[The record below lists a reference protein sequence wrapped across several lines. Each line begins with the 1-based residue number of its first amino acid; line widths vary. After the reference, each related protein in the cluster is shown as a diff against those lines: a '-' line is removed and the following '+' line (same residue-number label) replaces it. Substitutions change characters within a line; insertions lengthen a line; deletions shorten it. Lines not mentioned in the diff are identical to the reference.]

1 MLLWQLQRSPIND
14 NLAHSGDRC
23 LLRSAR
29 KAGPPAIDYLGKT
42 HDFGED
48 GLDQTYHVAEA
59 QAVPACTVVIFGAS
73 GDLAR
78 RKLIP
83 ALYNLRACG
92 ENVGHRE
99 FAVLGFARRP
109 IALDTFRDQMRD
121 AVAKYSRLE
130 LDHSCWSDFA
140 ARLNYSGGLD
150 QPDGFQRLRTRLE
163 QLEAEHGLP
172 PNRIYYLSIP
182 PEAIKD
188 AVMRLDQA
196 GLIAKPGAPHF
207 SRIVVEKPIGHDLE
221 SARQTNRT
229 ILGHFTESQ
238 IFRIDHYL
246 GKETV
251 QNLLI
256 LRFANTIFERM
267 WGARNVDHVQITVA
281 ESDGVGTRAMYYDPA
296 GALRDMVQNH
306 VLQLLTLIAMEPPV
320 SLEAE
325 AVREAKLN
333 LLRALR
339 PVPLGQAAN
348 LVVRGRYGGGIVD
361 GQQVSSYLEEHDIP
375 KNSRTETFVAIKA
388 FIDNWRWAGVPF
400 YLRTGKR
407 MGARESLIHIQFK
420 EVPQILFNRNGALP
434 ENALTLR
441 IQPDEGFSFGVLA
454 KQPGLGVTIR
464 PVRMNLRYQSEFEG
478 PVPDA
483 YERLLMDVMTGDHTL
498 FVSAA
503 FVEQSWAFIQSIL
516 DQWASDYSIPLNDYP
531 AGTMGPGAADQLIQA
546 DGRHWWH
553 L

>member
-1 MLLWQLQRSPIND
+1 V
-14 NLAHSGDRC
+14 
-23 LLRSAR
+23 
-29 KAGPPAIDYLGKT
+29 
-42 HDFGED
+42 
-48 GLDQTYHVAEA
+48 DQTYHIAEA

-92 ENVGHRE
+92 EGMGPRD
-99 FAVLGFARRP
+99 FAVLGFARRQ
-109 IALDTFRDQMRD
+109 IATERFRDQMRD
-121 AVAKYSRLE
+121 AVASYSRLE
-130 LDHSCWSDFA
+130 LDGRCWNDFA
-140 ARLNYSGGLD
+140 ARLDYLGGLD
-150 QPDGFQRLRTRLE
+150 QPGGFERLRMRLE
-163 QLEAEHGLP
+163 QMEANYELP

-182 PEAIKD
+182 PEAID
-188 AVMRLDQA
+188 DTVASLDQA

-207 SRIVVEKPIGHDLE
+207 TRVVVEKPIGHDLE
-221 SARQTNRT
+221 SARETNRT
-229 ILGHFTESQ
+229 ILRHFAESQ

-251 QNLLI
+251 QNLLV

-281 ESDGVGTRAMYYDPA
+281 ESEGVGSRAMYYDPA

-306 VLQLLTLIAMEPPV
+306 VLQLLALIAMEPPV

-325 AVREAKLN
+325 AITEAKLN

-339 PVPLGQAAN
+339 PVARGEAAS
-348 LVVRGRYGGGIVD
+348 LVVRGRYSAGTAD
-361 GQQVSSYLEEHDIP
+361 GQRVPGYLEEQGIP
-375 KNSRTETFVAIKA
+375 QDSRTETFVALKA

-407 MGARESLIHIQFK
+407 MGVRESLIHIQFK
-420 EVPQILFNRNGALP
+420 ELPRILFNRAAILP
-434 ENALTLR
+434 ANALTLR

-464 PVRMNLRYQSEFEG
+464 PVQMNLRYQSEFQG
-478 PVPDA
+478 PMPDA
-483 YERLLMDVMTGDHTL
+483 YERLLLDVMVGDHTL
-498 FVSAA
+498 FVSAS

-516 DQWASDYSIPLNDYP
+516 EQWASDHSIPLNDYP
-531 AGTMGPGAADQLIQA
+531 AGTMGPSAADQMIQA
-546 DGRHWWH
+546 DGRQW
-553 L
+553 LSL